1 MSFEQ
6 FLKNLFDLSET
17 IIVFP
22 SVLSAMAWGM
32 NTTINMYQH

>member
-17 IIVFP
+17 TIVCP
-22 SVLSAMAWGM
+22 SVLSAMTRGM